1 MWRCGS
7 LNLHNCMMTFIHLV
21 RLAGRFLKLVVLVM
35 ISWVQQRC
43 CILEMCKCCI
53 IKTRTNRVHTENRQF
68 ARWLVHTMASL
79 LVFTLAVWKHYCQQ
93 KGCHKMSVISVC
105 PPIGDLE
112 GVTTRRVWRSHWIS
126 YSYGCKI
133 GIFQCSDQHLFKTSN
148 YHWL

>member
-7 LNLHNCMMTFIHLV
+7 LIFTVAWWCLFILV
-21 RLAGRFLKLVVLVM
+21 PLAGRFLKLVVLVM
-35 ISWVQQRC
+35 IWWVQQQC
-43 CILEMCKCCI
+43 CILETWKCCI
-53 IKTRTNRVHTENRQF
+53 IKTHTNRVHTENHQF
-68 ARWLVHTMASL
+68 ARWLVDTMACL

-93 KGCHKMSVISVC
+93 KECHEMSVISVC
-105 PPIGDLE
+105 PIGDLE